1 MNIEFLPL
9 PKELHWN
16 IIKFLKHPLAETCE
30 NHPAY
35 NLYLSSEED
44 TYTNIDDRTYL
55 INDLITFYDIWKM
68 FRDGFS
74 DTSSESYF
82 ESDTDFY
89 SFESYNDL

>member
-16 IIKFLKHPLAETCE
+16 IIKFLKHPLAEIFE

-44 TYTNIDDRTYL
+44 IYTNINNETTSQSEVIEPKLCLGETHEEILNISYYL
-55 INDLITFYDIWKM
+55 ILN
-68 FRDGFS
+68 
-74 DTSSESYF
+74 
-82 ESDTDFY
+82 
-89 SFESYNDL
+89 